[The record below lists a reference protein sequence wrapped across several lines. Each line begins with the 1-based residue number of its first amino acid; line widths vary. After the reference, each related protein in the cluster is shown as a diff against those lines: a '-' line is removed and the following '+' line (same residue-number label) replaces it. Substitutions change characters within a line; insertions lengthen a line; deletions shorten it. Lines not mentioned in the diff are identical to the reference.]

1 MEENSLA
8 IPFDI
13 NEVTESVLKRIW
25 RKVKPVFKNVFV
37 RTLDIIGSLVGILF
51 ILPIGI
57 VTYIENLKNN
67 DHGPLFYTQE
77 RIGKDGKIFKMYK
90 FRSMCMNAEEKL
102 KTLLEENE
110 DLREEYSKYKK
121 LHNDP
126 RVTPWGKFL
135 RKTSLD
141 EFPQFINVLKG
152 EMTLV
157 GPRPY
162 LPREKEDMG
171 TYYKYI
177 VQHKPGVT
185 GLWQISGRSDVEFQD
200 RLDMDM
206 EYHYRDGVKTK
217 IKILLITVFVTLRK
231 GEDRGAV

>member
-13 NEVTESVLKRIW
+13 NEISESIFKKIW
-25 RKVKPVFKNVFV
+25 RKVKPAVKKVFI
-37 RTLDIIGSLVGILF
+37 RALDICGALVGILF
-51 ILPIGI
+51 ILPIAV
-57 VTYIENLKNN
+57 VTYIENLKND
-67 DHGPLFYTQE
+67 DHGPIFYTQD
-77 RIGKDGKIFKMYK
+77 RIGKDGKIFRMYK
-90 FRSMCMNAEEKL
+90 FRSMCMNADEKL
-102 KTLLEENE
+102 KKILAE
-110 DLREEYSKYKK
+110 DEALREEYEKYKK

-162 LPREKEDMG
+162 LVREKEDMG

-177 VQHKPGVT
+177 IQHKPGVT
-185 GLWQISGRSDVEFQD
+185 GLWQISGRSDVDFSE

-206 EYHYRDGVKTK
+206 RYHYKNSVKND
-217 IKILLITVFVTLRK
+217 IRILIITLLVTLRK

>member
-126 RVTPWGKFL
+126 RVTTWGKFL
-135 RKTSLD
+135 RKKSLD

-157 GPRPY
+157 RTETLYGSRKRRY
-162 LPREKEDMG
+162 GD
-171 TYYKYI
+171 
-177 VQHKPGVT
+177 
-185 GLWQISGRSDVEFQD
+185 
-200 RLDMDM
+200 
-206 EYHYRDGVKTK
+206 
-217 IKILLITVFVTLRK
+217 LL
-231 GEDRGAV
+231 